1 MPKLNITEPD
11 YYKMAMQDL
20 MKRQGLQFEGVRNDT
35 SRPFPIEMDRML
47 KGMSL
52 VVKVKDPSAGIP
64 VRKMTDFGSRRMVEK
79 FKFNSATGK
88 WEEA

>member
-1 MPKLNITEPD
+1 MPNLNITEPD

-35 SRPFPIEMDRML
+35 SRPFPIEMDRNAP
-47 KGMSL
+47 GMSL
-52 VVKVKDPSAGIP
+52 VVKLNDPAAGIP
-64 VRKMTDFGSRRMVEK
+64 IRKISDFGSRRMVEK

-88 WEEA
+88 